1 MISVEYYSES
11 MDFDQSQNIL
21 KIKVSTAKKCRICE
35 MKFANKEEL
44 DVHLSYLH
52 SSFSDLV
59 ENKVSQ
65 TKSMPENPQCYPTTA
80 NLGGNA

>member
-1 MISVEYYSES
+1 MISVEYYSAS
-11 MDFDQSQNIL
+11 MDVDQSQNI
-21 KIKVSTAKKCRICE
+21 KIFVRYTKKCRICE
-35 MKFANKEEL
+35 MKFATKEEL

-65 TKSMPENPQCYPTTA
+65 TKPMSENPQCYPTTA